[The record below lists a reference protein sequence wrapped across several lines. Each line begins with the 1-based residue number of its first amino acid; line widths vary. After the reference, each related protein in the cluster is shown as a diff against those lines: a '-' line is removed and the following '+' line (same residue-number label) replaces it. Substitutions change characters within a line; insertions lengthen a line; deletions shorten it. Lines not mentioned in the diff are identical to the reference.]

1 MEVSDI
7 LGLDIRLFMYNV
19 YSIHQHNHEPNAM
32 FRKLR
37 KRLVKLKS
45 QIIELSCTLVN

>member
-7 LGLDIRLFMYNV
+7 LGLDVRLFMYNV
-19 YSIHQHNHEPNAM
+19 YSIHQHNHEPDAM
-32 FRKLR
+32 FRKFS
-37 KRLVKLKS
+37 RLVKLKS